1 MPADSLDLLRGT
13 LDLLILRALS
23 VQPTHGYGVVRWI
36 ERATQEQLRVEEG
49 SLYPALYRLEE
60 RGLVESEWGLSE
72 NNRKARF
79 YRVTRKGRARLVVE
93 ADAFTRFSHVVLLA
107 LSPAA
112 ARSTA

>member
-1 MPADSLDLLRGT
+1 MADESLELLRGT

-36 ERATQEQLRVEEG
+36 ERATSDQLRVEEG

-60 RGLVESEWGLSE
+60 RGLVESEWGVSE

-79 YRVTRKGRARLVVE
+79 YRVTRRGRQRLQAE
-93 ADAFTRFSHVVLLA
+93 TATFTRFANAVFMA
-107 LSPAA
+107 LSHATT
-112 ARSTA
+112 S

>member
-1 MPADSLDLLRGT
+1 MADESLELLRGT

-36 ERATQEQLRVEEG
+36 ERATQDQLRVEEG

-60 RGLVESEWGLSE
+60 RGLVESEWGVSE

-79 YRVTRKGRARLVVE
+79 YRVTRRGRQWLQAQT
-93 ADAFTRFSHVVLLA
+93 ATFTRFANAVFMA
-107 LSPAA
+107 LSHASA
-112 ARSTA
+112 S

>member
-1 MPADSLDLLRGT
+1 MADETLELLRGT

-23 VQPTHGYGVVRWI
+23 IQPTHGYGVVRWI
-36 ERATQEQLRVEEG
+36 ERATKEQLRVEEG

-79 YRVTRKGRARLVVE
+79 YRVTRRGRQHLQSQA
-93 ADAFTRFSHVVLLA
+93 ATFTRFANAVFMA
-107 LSPAA
+107 LSHA
-112 ARSTA
+112 TAS